1 MLDLIHTQEEYAKLK
16 KAVSLFPSLPVPT
29 VTNSHPQSPSQPNTA
44 DSAKEIATLQK
55 QLKEYQQKDKEWEKK
70 AQDFE
75 ILKKQAS
82 QNSEE
87 YNRLATEYNKAT
99 GSVSNKRVD

>member
-16 KAVSLFPSLPVPT
+16 KAVSLSPSFPSC
-29 VTNSHPQSPSQPNTA
+29 TNSHPQSTSHPNTSA
-44 DSAKEIATLQK
+44 DSAKEIAALKSQI
-55 QLKEYQQKDKEWEKK
+55 KEYQQKDKEWEKK

-87 YNRLATEYNKAT
+87 YDRLATEYNKAT